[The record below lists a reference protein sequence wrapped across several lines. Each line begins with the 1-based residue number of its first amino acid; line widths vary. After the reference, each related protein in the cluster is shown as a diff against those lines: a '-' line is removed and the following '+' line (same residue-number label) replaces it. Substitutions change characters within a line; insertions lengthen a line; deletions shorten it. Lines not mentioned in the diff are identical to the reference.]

1 MMASI
6 SSTLIFNVLAMVLL
20 ASVIFSSTNFLM
32 MASISST
39 LIFNVLAMVLNS
51 VQTFAERTSSHL
63 TTNSSSLTSSMVGKK
78 CFLISSMISLALVIP
93 LAMMSF
99 ITFMTSANFT
109 WNFAAISRILL
120 HTSAERASSHLKL
133 VAMSMIFLADQFDD
147 FLSFGDSLSNG
158 FTDNFVNHFNLDL
171 QFLGS
176 FFQGGTDFLR
186 ENIFTCD
193 GIFDHE
199 FSRWEK
205 VLLDFLDD
213 FLGLGD
219 SLGNDLFHHFHDF
232 VKFDLHGS
240 SNFLDLVTP
249 FSLEYIFAFQVGGHI
264 NDFLADQFDD
274 FLSLGDSLSNG
285 FTDNFVNHFNFDLQF
300 LGSFFQ
306 GSTDFLRED
315 IFTSDGIF
323 DHEFSRWEKVLLDF
337 LDDFLG
343 L

>member
-133 VAMSMIFLADQFDD
+133 VAMSMIFWRTNLMISLALVIPLATASRTILSTISTLTFN
-147 FLSFGDSLSNG
+147 FLAASFKVAQIFSERISSQVMVSSIMSSPDGKKCFLISSMISLALVIPLA
-158 FTDNFVNHFNLDL
+158 TI
-171 QFLGS
+171 S
-176 FFQGGTDFLR
+176 FITFMTVSYL
-186 ENIFTCD
+186 IFIAAATSLILAHQLS
-193 GIFDHE
+193 GRTSSHLKLVASSTI
-199 FSRWEK
+199 FSRTN
-205 VLLDFLDD
+205 LMI
-213 FLGLGD
+213 
-219 SLGNDLFHHFHDF
+219 
-232 VKFDLHGS
+232 S
-240 SNFLDLVTP
+240 SALVIP
-249 FSLEYIFAFQVGGHI
+249 FSMASRMILSTISAFT
-264 NDFLADQFDD
+264 F
-274 FLSLGDSLSNG
+274 
-285 FTDNFVNHFNFDLQF
+285 
-300 LGSFFQ
+300 
-306 GSTDFLRED
+306 
-315 IFTSDGIF
+315 
-323 DHEFSRWEKVLLDF
+323 
-337 LDDFLG
+337 
-343 L
+343 

>member
-158 FTDNFVNHFNLDL
+158 FTDNFVNHFNFDL

-186 ENIFTCD
+186 EDIFTSD

-219 SLGNDLFHHFHDF
+219 SLGNDLFHHCFE
-232 VKFDLHGS
+232 FDLHGS

-249 FSLEYIFAFQVGGHI
+249 FSLEYIFAFQ
-264 NDFLADQFDD
+264 
-274 FLSLGDSLSNG
+274 
-285 FTDNFVNHFNFDLQF
+285 
-300 LGSFFQ
+300 
-306 GSTDFLRED
+306 
-315 IFTSDGIF
+315 
-323 DHEFSRWEKVLLDF
+323 
-337 LDDFLG
+337 
-343 L
+343 